1 MDLFWTIVIAFGFFI
16 FGFIA
21 TLMAAQNEKDG
32 LMHKAIV
39 SGLLSSILYFLIV
52 DIYDKL

>member
-16 FGFIA
+16 FGFLATFIA
-21 TLMAAQNEKDG
+21 VDNEDG
-32 LMHKAIV
+32 LRQRAIV
-39 SGLLSSILYFLIV
+39 SGLLSSFLFFLII